1 MLNFI
6 ISGVEIKSFFVNIGL
21 MLLRIFAGLSIS
33 LAHGINKI
41 PVSDGFIGATRELGF
56 PFPAGFAWAA
66 GISEFGCG
74 LLLAAG
80 LVTRPSAF
88 FLSATMFVA
97 AFVRHAD
104 DPFGTKEKAL
114 LYLSIFVFFLL
125 SGSGKFGTDH
135 LLRNKKRLH

>member
-6 ISGVEIKSFFVNIGL
+6 ISGEEIKSFYVNIGL

-33 LAHGINKI
+33 LGHGINKI
-41 PVSDGFIGATRELGF
+41 PVSDGFINATRELGF
-56 PFPAGFAWAA
+56 PFPAGFAWTA

-80 LVTRPSAF
+80 LATRPSAL

-97 AFVRHAD
+97 AFIRHAG
-104 DPFGTKEKAL
+104 DPFGIKEKAL
-114 LYLSIFVFFLL
+114 LYLAIFVFFLL
-125 SGSGKFGTDH
+125 AGSGKFGADQ
-135 LLRNKKRLH
+135 LLRYRKK